1 MIGKMF
7 QTFFKMYF
15 LATKKDQENN
25 KKASQKRFFRKE

>member
-1 MIGKMF
+1 
-7 QTFFKMYF
+7 MYF